1 MKTGPTSFMVSETL
15 RTSVL
20 RAQSALLKA
29 QTEMGS
35 GRVADAGLALG
46 AGTGQLVSFGR
57 QSGMLQAI
65 LDANGLVSSRLEAS
79 QAALQGASKTASG
92 FQDALV
98 AARAGNAS
106 PGVVAAQARDA
117 LRALAGA
124 LGTTFRGEHVFGGVN
139 TGVPPLADYFGPS
152 GSNARSAVG
161 TAFSA
166 AFGMTRSDPAV
177 ASLDAAS
184 VRQFLDGAF
193 SSLFDDAGWKSD
205 WSRAADEPLR
215 SMIAVGEAVDVS
227 VGANEPALRKLAMAY
242 TMLADLGAG
251 GMNESAYQAV
261 LDKATA
267 TMGEAF
273 QGLTALQAGLGLT
286 LARVQAASE
295 RITVQQ
301 GILAKA
307 TGAMVDVDPYEAAS
321 RVNELRTQLETA
333 YALTK
338 RLQDLSLVKFL

>member
-124 LGTTFRGEHVFGGVN
+124 LGTTLRGEHVFGGVN
-139 TGVPPLADYFGPS
+139 TGCRRSPTTSVRPEAMRGARSEPLSPPL
-152 GSNARSAVG
+152 SA
-161 TAFSA
+161 
-166 AFGMTRSDPAV
+166 
-177 ASLDAAS
+177 
-184 VRQFLDGAF
+184 
-193 SSLFDDAGWKSD
+193 
-205 WSRAADEPLR
+205 
-215 SMIAVGEAVDVS
+215 
-227 VGANEPALRKLAMAY
+227 
-242 TMLADLGAG
+242 
-251 GMNESAYQAV
+251 
-261 LDKATA
+261 
-267 TMGEAF
+267 
-273 QGLTALQAGLGLT
+273 
-286 LARVQAASE
+286 
-295 RITVQQ
+295 
-301 GILAKA
+301 
-307 TGAMVDVDPYEAAS
+307 
-321 RVNELRTQLETA
+321 
-333 YALTK
+333 
-338 RLQDLSLVKFL
+338 